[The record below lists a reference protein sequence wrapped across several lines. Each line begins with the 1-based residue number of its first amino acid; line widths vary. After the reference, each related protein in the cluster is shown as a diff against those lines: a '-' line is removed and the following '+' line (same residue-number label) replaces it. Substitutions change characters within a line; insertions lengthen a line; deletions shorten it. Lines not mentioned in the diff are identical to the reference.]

1 MNFYNLSTDFI
12 FNNNKFIATVIAPI
26 EFLNIVITI
35 SLISILFQFKNDIK
49 SNIKNILII
58 GTIYFINRIVFSE
71 YLSYIIFAV
80 EALIILKVFFKR
92 DLVKIIKC
100 MFLTFISVMMIQLI
114 FVEIL
119 KFSNNYLKIA
129 DELIARF
136 LTGFVLLSILLII
149 KRMDISIEKLKNISR
164 REIIK
169 ILGIAIVALL
179 AIYVQAIEYDTR
191 SFLKSLEFCV
201 LNTVTIILFFYVMI
215 SNISKT
221 REIRSASVYID
232 NLEGYNRNL
241 TEMNDSI
248 RGVKH
253 DLNNIVQA
261 INGYIMVNDF
271 ISLKKYFSR
280 LLSECNYIQSIETL
294 NPEVITN
301 PAIYSLLLNK
311 YNVATEKGI
320 KLSIEIMFDL
330 SEISDYSYDISRILG
345 ILLDNAIEASLETEE
360 KKIDVKF
367 SSKNNIRYIVI
378 ENSYNSEKDI
388 DTCKIFEKNFTTKKE
403 NGNKGIGLWNVQ
415 KILKK
420 NEMLELYTSKTSKYF
435 EQSLR
440 IYKNLIQN

>member
-58 GTIYFINRIVFSE
+58 GTIYFINRIVFIE

-440 IYKNLIQN
+440 IYKNLI

>member
-71 YLSYIIFAV
+71 YLSYIIFAM

-100 MFLTFISVMMIQLI
+100 MLLTFISVMMIQLI

-215 SNISKT
+215 SN
-221 REIRSASVYID
+221 V
-232 NLEGYNRNL
+232 
-241 TEMNDSI
+241 
-248 RGVKH
+248 V
-253 DLNNIVQA
+253 
-261 INGYIMVNDF
+261 
-271 ISLKKYFSR
+271 
-280 LLSECNYIQSIETL
+280 
-294 NPEVITN
+294 
-301 PAIYSLLLNK
+301 
-311 YNVATEKGI
+311 
-320 KLSIEIMFDL
+320 
-330 SEISDYSYDISRILG
+330 
-345 ILLDNAIEASLETEE
+345 
-360 KKIDVKF
+360 
-367 SSKNNIRYIVI
+367 
-378 ENSYNSEKDI
+378 
-388 DTCKIFEKNFTTKKE
+388 
-403 NGNKGIGLWNVQ
+403 
-415 KILKK
+415 
-420 NEMLELYTSKTSKYF
+420 
-435 EQSLR
+435 
-440 IYKNLIQN
+440 

>member
-1 MNFYNLSTDFI
+1 
-12 FNNNKFIATVIAPI
+12 
-26 EFLNIVITI
+26 
-35 SLISILFQFKNDIK
+35 
-49 SNIKNILII
+49 
-58 GTIYFINRIVFSE
+58 
-71 YLSYIIFAV
+71 
-80 EALIILKVFFKR
+80 
-92 DLVKIIKC
+92 
-100 MFLTFISVMMIQLI
+100 
-114 FVEIL
+114 
-119 KFSNNYLKIA
+119 
-129 DELIARF
+129 
-136 LTGFVLLSILLII
+136 
-149 KRMDISIEKLKNISR
+149 MDISIEKLKNISR

-403 NGNKGIGLWNVQ
+403 NENKGIGLWNVQ

-440 IYKNLIQN
+440 IYKNLI

>member
-100 MFLTFISVMMIQLI
+100 MLLTFISVMMIQLI

-320 KLSIEIMFDL
+320 KVSIEIMFDL

-440 IYKNLIQN
+440 IYKNLI

>member
-71 YLSYIIFAV
+71 YLSYIIFAM

-100 MFLTFISVMMIQLI
+100 MLLTFISVMMIQLI

-440 IYKNLIQN
+440 IYKNLI

>member
-71 YLSYIIFAV
+71 YLSYIIFAM

-100 MFLTFISVMMIQLI
+100 MLLTFISVMMIQLI

-201 LNTVTIILFFYVMI
+201 LNTVTIILFFFVMI

-320 KLSIEIMFDL
+320 KVSIEIMFDL

-440 IYKNLIQN
+440 IYKNLI

>member
-1 MNFYNLSTDFI
+1 
-12 FNNNKFIATVIAPI
+12 
-26 EFLNIVITI
+26 
-35 SLISILFQFKNDIK
+35 
-49 SNIKNILII
+49 
-58 GTIYFINRIVFSE
+58 
-71 YLSYIIFAV
+71 
-80 EALIILKVFFKR
+80 
-92 DLVKIIKC
+92 
-100 MFLTFISVMMIQLI
+100 
-114 FVEIL
+114 
-119 KFSNNYLKIA
+119 
-129 DELIARF
+129 
-136 LTGFVLLSILLII
+136 
-149 KRMDISIEKLKNISR
+149 MDISIEKLKNISR

-440 IYKNLIQN
+440 IYKNLI

>member
-58 GTIYFINRIVFSE
+58 GTIYFINGIVFSE
-71 YLSYIIFAV
+71 YLSYIIFAM

-100 MFLTFISVMMIQLI
+100 MLLTFISVMMIQLI

-320 KLSIEIMFDL
+320 KVSIEIMFDL

-440 IYKNLIQN
+440 IYKNLI

>member
-440 IYKNLIQN
+440 IYKNLI

>member
-388 DTCKIFEKNFTTKKE
+388 DTCKIFEKNFTTKKK

-440 IYKNLIQN
+440 IYKNLI

>member
-71 YLSYIIFAV
+71 YLSYIIFAM

-100 MFLTFISVMMIQLI
+100 MLLTFISVMMIQLI

-320 KLSIEIMFDL
+320 KVSIEIMFDL

-367 SSKNNIRYIVI
+367 S
-378 ENSYNSEKDI
+378 SYNSEKDI

-440 IYKNLIQN
+440 IYKNLI

>member
-71 YLSYIIFAV
+71 YLSYIIFAM

-320 KLSIEIMFDL
+320 KVSIEIMFDL

-440 IYKNLIQN
+440 IYKNLI

>member
-58 GTIYFINRIVFSE
+58 GTIHFINRIVFSE
-71 YLSYIIFAV
+71 YLSYIIFAM

-100 MFLTFISVMMIQLI
+100 MLLTFISVMMIQLI

-320 KLSIEIMFDL
+320 KVSIEIMFDL

-440 IYKNLIQN
+440 IYKNLI

>member
-1 MNFYNLSTDFI
+1 
-12 FNNNKFIATVIAPI
+12 
-26 EFLNIVITI
+26 
-35 SLISILFQFKNDIK
+35 
-49 SNIKNILII
+49 
-58 GTIYFINRIVFSE
+58 
-71 YLSYIIFAV
+71 
-80 EALIILKVFFKR
+80 
-92 DLVKIIKC
+92 
-100 MFLTFISVMMIQLI
+100 
-114 FVEIL
+114 
-119 KFSNNYLKIA
+119 
-129 DELIARF
+129 
-136 LTGFVLLSILLII
+136 
-149 KRMDISIEKLKNISR
+149 
-164 REIIK
+164 
-169 ILGIAIVALL
+169 
-179 AIYVQAIEYDTR
+179 
-191 SFLKSLEFCV
+191 
-201 LNTVTIILFFYVMI
+201 MI

-440 IYKNLIQN
+440 IYKNLI

>member
-403 NGNKGIGLWNVQ
+403 NENKGIGLWNVQ

-440 IYKNLIQN
+440 IYKNLI

>member
-71 YLSYIIFAV
+71 YLSYIIFAM

-100 MFLTFISVMMIQLI
+100 MLLTFISVMMIQLI

-320 KLSIEIMFDL
+320 KVSIEIMFDL

-440 IYKNLIQN
+440 IYKNLI

>member
-71 YLSYIIFAV
+71 YLSYIIFAM

-100 MFLTFISVMMIQLI
+100 MLLTFISVMMIQLI

-320 KLSIEIMFDL
+320 KVSIEIMFDL
-330 SEISDYSYDISRILG
+330 SEISDYSYDISKILG

-440 IYKNLIQN
+440 IYKNLI

>member
-136 LTGFVLLSILLII
+136 LTGFVFLSILLII

-440 IYKNLIQN
+440 IYKNLI

>member
-403 NGNKGIGLWNVQ
+403 NRNKGIGLWNVQ

-440 IYKNLIQN
+440 IYKNLI

>member
-1 MNFYNLSTDFI
+1 
-12 FNNNKFIATVIAPI
+12 
-26 EFLNIVITI
+26 
-35 SLISILFQFKNDIK
+35 
-49 SNIKNILII
+49 
-58 GTIYFINRIVFSE
+58 
-71 YLSYIIFAV
+71 
-80 EALIILKVFFKR
+80 
-92 DLVKIIKC
+92 
-100 MFLTFISVMMIQLI
+100 
-114 FVEIL
+114 
-119 KFSNNYLKIA
+119 
-129 DELIARF
+129 
-136 LTGFVLLSILLII
+136 
-149 KRMDISIEKLKNISR
+149 
-164 REIIK
+164 
-169 ILGIAIVALL
+169 
-179 AIYVQAIEYDTR
+179 
-191 SFLKSLEFCV
+191 
-201 LNTVTIILFFYVMI
+201 MI

-378 ENSYNSEKDI
+378 ENSYNSEKI
-388 DTCKIFEKNFTTKKE
+388 LTLVKYLKRTLLQKKKME
-403 NGNKGIGLWNVQ
+403 IK
-415 KILKK
+415 
-420 NEMLELYTSKTSKYF
+420 E
-435 EQSLR
+435 
-440 IYKNLIQN
+440 

>member
-71 YLSYIIFAV
+71 YLSYIIFAM

-100 MFLTFISVMMIQLI
+100 MLLTFISVMMIQLI

-215 SNISKT
+215 SNILKT

-320 KLSIEIMFDL
+320 KVSIEIMFDL

-440 IYKNLIQN
+440 IYKNLI

>member
-301 PAIYSLLLNK
+301 PTIYSLLLNK

-440 IYKNLIQN
+440 IYKNLI

>member
-71 YLSYIIFAV
+71 YLSYIIFAM

-100 MFLTFISVMMIQLI
+100 MLLTFISVMMIQLI

-169 ILGIAIVALL
+169 ILGIATVALL

-320 KLSIEIMFDL
+320 KVSIEIMFDL

-440 IYKNLIQN
+440 IYKNLI